1 MKVLLVGS
9 GGREHALAWKLR
21 QSPSLSELI
30 IAPGNGGTVSLG
42 ENVPVKSEDTANLLA
57 LAQSR
62 RVDLT
67 VVGPEAPLAAGLVDT
82 FAQAGL
88 LAFGPTRLAAEIETS
103 KAFSKEFMARHGI
116 PTAAYRTFSSYEA
129 ARGYVDSLVSP
140 PVIKADGLAAGKGV
154 VVTSGIQEAHEA
166 LRQMMLEREFGEA
179 GGTVVVEEKLSGQE
193 VSLLAFSDGTRLAPM
208 IPAQDH
214 KPALDGDCGPN
225 TGGMG
230 AYAPAPIMDE
240 ALRNQVVQQVLEPAI
255 RGLAQEGRR
264 YRGVLYAGM
273 ILTEHGPKTLEFNC
287 RFGDPEA
294 QALLPLL
301 DADLAQIL
309 LACAQGQLNP
319 QAVRWRPGACVCVV
333 MASGG
338 YPGRYKTGYPIE
350 GIARAEELGCLV
362 FHAGTRLQGSE
373 LVTSG
378 GRVLSVTATGV
389 DLEEAIAK
397 AYAGVQAIHFQD
409 AHYRTD
415 IGAKGLVLQRS

>member
-1 MKVLLVGS
+1 
-9 GGREHALAWKLR
+9 
-21 QSPSLSELI
+21 
-30 IAPGNGGTVSLG
+30 
-42 ENVPVKSEDTANLLA
+42 
-57 LAQSR
+57 
-62 RVDLT
+62 
-67 VVGPEAPLAAGLVDT
+67 
-82 FAQAGL
+82 
-88 LAFGPTRLAAEIETS
+88 IETS

-240 ALRNQVVQQVLEPAI
+240 ALRNQVVQQVLEPVI
-255 RGLAQEGRR
+255 RGLAQEGRL

-273 ILTEHGPKTLEFNC
+273 ILTEQGPKTLEFNC

-350 GIARAEELGCLV
+350 GIARAEELGCLI

-373 LVTSG
+373 LVTNG
-378 GRVLSVTATGV
+378 GRVLGVAATGA